1 MNSLRFT
8 LFLLISSFWAN
19 GQSDTFLAA
28 SRLRFLDEPKGFH
41 KTRFWVT
48 SGITASAYV
57 GAVVTLNQLWY
68 AQYPR
73 QAFHFK
79 DDFGGW
85 GDVDKF
91 GHLATAYWEARWGG
105 QILRHWAGVSPKA
118 SAWLGFGAAMLFQ
131 TTFETLDGFSAGWG
145 WSWGD
150 IGFNTL
156 GASTYLVQELA
167 WHEQRITIKYSTT
180 YHSYPDAPITSTNG
194 QAVSSLQQ
202 RGYDLYGKNIFQ
214 TLLKDYNSATFWAS
228 ANVRSFFP
236 KATSIPSY
244 LNVAL
249 GYSSENMFGAEQ
261 NEWTDNA
268 GNKFVAPISF
278 PRHTQI
284 LLAPDLDFTRI
295 KTKSRFLKVLFSTLN
310 VIKIPSPAL
319 EYNSLGQFKFHWL
332 YF

>member
-1 MNSLRFT
+1 MNSLRFI

-19 GQSDTFLAA
+19 GQSDSLSAV

-41 KTRFWVT
+41 KTRFWVV
-48 SGITASAYV
+48 SGITASTYV
-57 GAVVTLNQLWY
+57 GAVLTLDRLWY
-68 AQYPR
+68 SQYPR

-91 GHLATAYWEARWGG
+91 GHLATAYWEARWGS
-105 QILRHWAGVSPKA
+105 QILRHWAGVSPKT
-118 SAWLGFGAAMLFQ
+118 SAWLGFGAGMLFQ

-156 GASTYLVQELA
+156 GAATYLVQELA
-167 WHEQRITIKYSTT
+167 WQEQRVTIKYSTT
-180 YHSYPDAPITSTNG
+180 YQTYPDAPITSTNG

-202 RGYDLYGKNIFQ
+202 RGYDLYGKNLFQ
-214 TLLKDYNSATFWAS
+214 SLLKDYNSATFWAS
-228 ANVRSFFP
+228 ANIRSFFP
-236 KATSIPSY
+236 KATPIPSY

-249 GYSSENMFGAEQ
+249 GYSSENMFGAER
-261 NEWTDNA
+261 NEWTDKA
-268 GNKFVAPISF
+268 GNQFVAPINF
-278 PRHTQI
+278 PRHTQV
-284 LLAPDLDFTRI
+284 LLAPDIDFTRI
-295 KTKSRFLKVLFSTLN
+295 KTKSRFLKVLFATLN